1 MRGSR
6 GRRRNQKASDD
17 NGFADGGG
25 YMAVKKAKLEEQFN
39 KVSNVFG
46 NLYKIYQKVK
56 LFFRM

>member
-39 KVSNVFG
+39 KVSNVLR
-46 NLYKIYQKVK
+46 NV
-56 LFFRM
+56 